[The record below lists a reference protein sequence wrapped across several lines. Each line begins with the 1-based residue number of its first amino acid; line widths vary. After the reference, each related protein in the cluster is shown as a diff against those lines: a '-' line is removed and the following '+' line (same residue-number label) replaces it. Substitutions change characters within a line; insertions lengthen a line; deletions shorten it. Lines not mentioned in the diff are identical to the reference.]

1 MMAYSRKKL
10 SGNLGAGSG
19 APKLFTYGDAD
30 STKAQIAASGYFNDA
45 TDVVG
50 LGDFILAAGSDGS
63 VVLAVT
69 SATGAATVTTEEA
82 TLA

>member
-1 MMAYSRKKL
+1 MAYDRTKL
-10 SGNLGAGSG
+10 SGNIGAGS
-19 APKLFTYGDAD
+19 DAAGLYTFRD
-30 STKAQIAASGYFNDA
+30 TGSTKAQINTPGYFNDA
-45 TDVVG
+45 TDVVAN
-50 LGDFILAAGSDGS
+50 GDFILANGSDGS

>member
-1 MMAYSRKKL
+1 MAYSRTNL

-19 APKLFTYGDAD
+19 SIGLFTYQDTA
-30 STKAQIAASGYFNDA
+30 STKAQIATSGYFNDA
-45 TDVVG
+45 TDVLKLNDVIIAG
-50 LGDFILAAGSDGS
+50 GSDGS

-69 SATGAATVTTEEA
+69 SATGAATVTVEEA

>member
-1 MMAYSRKKL
+1 MAYTRTNL
-10 SGNLGAGSG
+10 SGNVGAGSSAIG
-19 APKLFTYGDAD
+19 LFTYQDTA

-45 TDVVG
+45 TDVLKLNDCIIAG
-50 LGDFILAAGSDGS
+50 GSDGV

-82 TLA
+82 TLV

>member
-1 MMAYSRKKL
+1 MAYNRKNL
-10 SGNLGAGSG
+10 SGNVGAGSNAAG
-19 APKLFTYGDAD
+19 LFTYRDTE

-45 TDVVG
+45 TDV
-50 LGDFILAAGSDGS
+50 LAKGDFILANGSNGS

>member
-1 MMAYSRKKL
+1 MAYTRTNL
-10 SGNLGAGSG
+10 SGNLGTGSG
-19 APKLFTYGDAD
+19 SIGLFTYQDTG

-45 TDVVG
+45 TDVLKKNDVIIAG
-50 LGDFILAAGSDGS
+50 GSDGS